1 MIDAQLTKVKI
12 LFVDDE
18 INIISG
24 LKRMLNPHKK
34 EWELYFA
41 TSGLEALELLETVP
55 IGIIITDMRMPGM
68 NGAELLNKIQSKYP
82 QMIKIILSGHSDEE
96 LILKS
101 SNAAH
106 QFITKPCSEEV
117 LINAINKTIRVKDYL
132 GNESL
137 RKIINGISGLP
148 GRPDILFKLEEE
160 LNSNDVSL
168 LKVEHLISEDSILS
182 AKILQMVNSAFFGLA
197 NDVVDLDNAISLLGV
212 ITIKSLIIFLK
223 LSDYIIVQNNGT
235 FDFEML
241 IKHSIKVAKAAQ
253 MIYRFE
259 TGNHLL
265 AKEAYMS
272 GLLHDIGKL
281 ILLKYPDYMEKC
293 INNGNSEYSVEMK
306 ILGISHTEVG
316 AYLLALWNLPER
328 VVNAVALHH
337 KLPDSDIMDLNS
349 AVYFANI
356 LVKEDFDIES
366 YNHEPMFSEKIERWY
381 SIIMKT

>member
-34 EWELYFA
+34 EWELFFA

-366 YNHEPMFSEKIERWY
+366 YNQEPMFSEKIERWY